1 MRRFLAALLS
11 ISLILQMAIFF
22 TLAVDT
28 EPQKY
33 YAGMGEYT
41 VSLQADPATDTAPN
55 QFGTTAAN
63 GKVWTD
69 KSVTV
74 QQNRFEVTLSALA
87 QEYISED
94 KSNTTSSVAADVVM
108 ILDFS
113 ASMQNNSIR
122 LNNESMTRTKAMVKA
137 VNEALEI
144 IMAANEDNRVL
155 IYAYQSNSDGSAPS
169 TTELLPLGH
178 YTNTAWNSDEV
189 FTNNSGKYFD
199 YGTSSGNGTVK
210 TSSNLKK
217 DGAAF
222 SQSSHS
228 TGSGTC
234 TQHGILHGV
243 QALTTA
249 IGRETKT
256 VDRKPYIML
265 FTDGAP
271 GNATKQWYNPA
282 STGCDFR
289 HANNGSTTISALSIL
304 SAAYMKNTLDTAYR
318 AYNGKNMGIEWFNI
332 GLGVGDSELG
342 TFFLQPATLA
352 AGTSANAT
360 DMRSKIQEYTSGQ
373 YAAYAQYANQYA
385 YTVDAYIVDS
395 GDDLENAF
403 TELAGRIEEETK
415 TITSPIVSVEDAVSD
430 LTFTDVI
437 GAGMDVSNICLHP
450 NEDTAIYGNISG
462 GTYSFT
468 GYDITATVTSD
479 AYNRAV
485 LRWNIPADELA
496 IFAFANRSD
505 PTDGNYIA
513 ADPIRLTYDVQVID
527 PAGYEGA
534 ILYSNA
540 SAVAEYKIPGDNTY
554 YFDENGALKSEPF
567 AAQAK
572 TQNLTGL
579 TGYVATYDVDQT
591 QNGTAVTVTLGN
603 NGRITPA
610 ILLEKSAEDARA
622 EAGKPVTFTLSVT
635 NKGQTDLSN
644 VVVTDTIPAGMTY
657 QENTAQNATVA
668 ASGAVLTFT
677 IPSVSAGQS
686 VLVTYDVMLSADVA
700 TGDTFTNTAS
710 VTRVNQVDVYG
721 PAETSTTVTSYHTY
735 QVRYEWTGAIPTGLI
750 PPVDSN
756 RYTTGAYYPVD
767 TGYTAQTKLENKDSY
782 GNVTER
788 WTFSGWDD
796 PNSGLMGEAD
806 VTIRGVW
813 RYETFT
819 YPAHRV
825 IYTWSGD
832 IPPGKALP
840 SDSNSY
846 VENQPYTVD
855 STYTAATVIETRDAY
870 GNVSGRYT
878 FSGWADPNGGVMGNA
893 DVTIP
898 GIWNYEP
905 VEVPT
910 YRVFYTWTGTIPE
923 GHVPPVDTNTYAP
936 NQAYTVDTTYTT
948 PTVIFTYDEFGNING
963 RYTFLGWTDPNNGIM
978 GNADVT
984 IPGVWQYQTMEVSAH
999 RVIYVWSGEVPAG
1012 ETLPTDNNTY
1022 VKNQP
1027 YSVDTT
1033 YTADIEIPTYDI
1045 YGNINGRYTFSGW
1058 VDPNSGV
1065 MGEEDVVVRGVWDY
1079 ETVTVERHKV
1089 LYVWVGTI
1097 PDGLQPP
1104 EDLNSYYPNQA
1115 YTVDDTYTAA
1125 TELLSYDDYG
1135 NLIGRHSFSGWTDP
1149 NSGLMGNE
1157 DVTVRG
1163 VWSFEA
1169 FPNPSHKVIYEWTG
1183 DIPTDEILPTDENTY
1198 VKNQPYSVDGEHT
1211 AATVIP
1217 TFDAYGNLTGR
1228 YTFSGWEDPNSGLMG
1243 EEDVTVRGVW
1253 EYEPV
1258 TVPAHRVIYVWTG
1271 TVPPEVELPTDENT
1285 YVKNQPYAVDITYTA
1300 ATEIFSFAKTRAA
1313 ETIEGKYT
1321 FSGWDDP
1328 NDGVMGEDDVIIVGV
1343 WKFETIEQPLEPIP
1357 EPEPESPK
1365 TGEFWTTERLF
1376 TLMSM
1381 SVTGMILVS
1390 VLCFKKKEEA

>member
-1 MRRFLAALLS
+1 MRRLLAALLS
-11 ISLILQMAIFF
+11 ISLVLQMAMFF
-22 TLAVDT
+22 TLAEDT
-28 EPQKY
+28 EQEKY
-33 YAGMGEYT
+33 YAGMGDYT
-41 VSLQADPATDTAPN
+41 VTLQADPATNTAPTE
-55 QFGTTAAN
+55 FGTAAAN
-63 GKVWTD
+63 GKVWVD
-69 KSVTV
+69 KSVAV
-74 QQNRFEVTLSALA
+74 KQNRFEVTLSALA

-94 KSNTTSSVAADVVM
+94 DSNTTSSVAADVVM

-113 ASMQNNSIR
+113 ASMQNNSIS
-122 LNNESMTRTKAMVKA
+122 LNNTSMTRTKAMVKA

-144 IMAANEDNRVL
+144 IMEANEDNRVL
-155 IYAYQSNSDGSAPS
+155 IYAYQSNSTGSAPS

-199 YGTSSGNGTVK
+199 YATSGDNGTVK
-210 TSSNLKK
+210 TASNLKK

-222 SQSSHS
+222 SQKSHS

-271 GNATKQWYNPA
+271 GNATKQWYKPA
-282 STGCDFR
+282 STSCDFR

-318 AYNGKNMGIEWFNI
+318 TYNGKNMGIEWFNI

-352 AGTSANAT
+352 AGTSDNAT

-373 YAAYAQYANQYA
+373 YAAYANQYA

-415 TITSPIVSVEDAVSD
+415 TITSPIISVGDAVSD

-437 GAGMDVSNICLHP
+437 GTGMDVSNICLHP

-485 LRWNIPADELA
+485 VRWNIPADELA
-496 IFAFANRSD
+496 IFAFADRSD
-505 PTDGNYIA
+505 PTNGNYTA
-513 ADPIRLTYDVQVID
+513 ADPVRLTYDVQAID

-534 ILYSNA
+534 VLYSNA
-540 SAVAEYKIPGDNTY
+540 SAIAEYKIPGDNTY
-554 YFDENGALKSEPF
+554 YFEENGALKTEPF
-567 AAQAK
+567 AAQTK
-572 TQNLTGL
+572 TQNVTGVSG
-579 TGYVATYDVDQT
+579 TVATYGVDQT
-591 QNGTAVTVTLGN
+591 QNSTAVTVTLGN
-603 NGRITPA
+603 NGRIIPT
-610 ILLEKSAEDARA
+610 LLLDKTAEDVRA
-622 EAGKPVTFTLSVT
+622 ETGTPVSFTLAVA

-644 VVVTDTIPAGMTY
+644 VVITDTLPAGMTC
-657 QENTAQNATVA
+657 QEDTVQNAAVA
-668 ASGAVLTFT
+668 VSGAKLTFT
-677 IPSVSAGQS
+677 IPFIAAGQS
-686 VLVTYDVMLSADVA
+686 VTVTYDAMLSDDVD
-700 TGDTFTNTAS
+700 TGDTLTNVAAITHINE
-710 VTRVNQVDVYG
+710 VEVYG
-721 PAETSTTVTSYHTY
+721 PAETSTTITAYHTY
-735 QVRYEWTGAIPTGLI
+735 QVHYVWTGDIPTGLI

-756 RYTTGAYYPVD
+756 RYTSGSYYPVD
-767 TGYTAQTKLENKDSY
+767 TSYTSQTKLENKDRY

-806 VTIRGVW
+806 VTVRGGW
-813 RYETFT
+813 RHETFT
-819 YPAHRV
+819 YPTHRV

-832 IPPGKALP
+832 IPPGKTLP
-840 SDSNSY
+840 TDSNAY

-855 STYTAATVIETRDAY
+855 STFTAATVIETKDAY
-870 GNVSGRYT
+870 GNVTGRYT
-878 FSGWADPNGGVMGNA
+878 FSGWADPNRGIMGDA

-910 YRVFYTWTGTIPE
+910 YRVFYTWSGTIPE
-923 GHVPPVDTNTYAP
+923 GHIPPVDGNTYAP
-936 NQAYTVDTTYTT
+936 NQAYNVDTTYTT
-948 PTVIFTYDEFGNING
+948 PTVIFTYDAFGNING
-963 RYTFLGWTDPNNGIM
+963 RYTFLGWTDPNGGVM
-978 GNADVT
+978 GNQDVT
-984 IPGVWQYQTMEVSAH
+984 ISGVWQYQTMEVSAH

-1012 ETLPTDNNTY
+1012 EILPTDSNTY
-1022 VKNQP
+1022 VKNQT
-1027 YSVDTT
+1027 YSVDAT
-1033 YTADIEIPTYDI
+1033 YTAETVIPTYDI
-1045 YGNINGRYTFSGW
+1045 YGNVNGRYTFSGW
-1058 VDPNSGV
+1058 TDPNSGV
-1065 MGEEDVVVRGVWDY
+1065 MGEEDVVVRGVWEY
-1079 ETVTVERHKV
+1079 ETIAVESHKV
-1089 LYVWVGTI
+1089 LYVWTGAI
-1097 PDGLQPP
+1097 PEGLQPP
-1104 EDLNSYYPNQA
+1104 EDQNSYFPNQTYA
-1115 YTVDDTYTAA
+1115 VDTTYTAA
-1125 TELLSYDDYG
+1125 TELLTYDDYG
-1135 NLIGRHSFSGWTDP
+1135 NLVGRYTFSGWTDP

-1163 VWSFEA
+1163 VWSYEA
-1169 FPNPSHKVIYEWTG
+1169 YTIPSYRVIYEWTG
-1183 DIPTDEILPTDENTY
+1183 ELPPDETLPTDENTY
-1198 VKNQPYSVDGEHT
+1198 VKNQPYTVDGAHT

-1228 YTFSGWEDPNSGLMG
+1228 YTFSGWTDPNSGIMG
-1243 EEDVTVRGVW
+1243 EADVTVRGIW
-1253 EYEPV
+1253 EYEAV
-1258 TVPAHRVIYVWTG
+1258 TVPAYRVIYVWTG

-1285 YVKNQPYAVDITYTA
+1285 YVKNQPYPVDITYTS
-1300 ATEIFSFAKTRAA
+1300 ATEIFSFAKTRTA
-1313 ETIEGKYT
+1313 EAIEGKYT

-1328 NDGVMGEDDVIIVGV
+1328 MDGVMGEADVIIVGV
-1343 WKFETIEQPLEPIP
+1343 WKFETIEQPP
-1357 EPEPESPK
+1357 EVTPPVPEPESPK
-1365 TGEFWTTERLF
+1365 TGEFWTMDRLF

-1390 VLCFKKKEEA
+1390 VLCVKKKEQ